1 MALTAS
7 AQSALPFSWDE
18 TIVPALRKRKF
29 FKSYVAIRPDN
40 TNLGG
45 RVLRLRGQVLR
56 FNTLFVSI
64 TVSNANLLHFAVTV
78 VEILIGSLLR
88 FYHFQVSKVRVACSQ
103 SACLPRR

>member
-45 RVLRLRGQVLR
+45 RALRLRGQVLLSTPCLSTSPC
-56 FNTLFVSI
+56 NV
-64 TVSNANLLHFAVTV
+64 NLLHLAVTV
-78 VEILIGSLLR
+78 VEILIGSLLL
-88 FYHFQVSKVRVACSQ
+88 F
-103 SACLPRR
+103 